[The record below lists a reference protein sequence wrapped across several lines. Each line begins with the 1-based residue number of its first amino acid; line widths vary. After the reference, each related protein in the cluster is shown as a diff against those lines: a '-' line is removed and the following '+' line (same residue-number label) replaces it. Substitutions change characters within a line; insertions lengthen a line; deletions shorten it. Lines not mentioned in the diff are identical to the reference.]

1 MSVLA
6 ASVLRATA
14 RRTLTV
20 STLSVT
26 SSCSHAAKRDSCQI
40 SDIPNIEQTTTPS
53 RLISSSSRTQNNAT
67 AVPIADAVRNVAQR
81 AQEGVMMKAG
91 EEGFKSG
98 VLATLLGGSA
108 LTAAYLIFSLSNGKT
123 VNANELL

>member
-6 ASVLRATA
+6 ASVLRVTA

-20 STLSVT
+20 SPLSVT
-26 SSCSHAAKRDSCQI
+26 SSRSYAAKPDSCQTPNL
-40 SDIPNIEQTTTPS
+40 SNIEQTTPS
-53 RLISSSSRTQNNAT
+53 RLISSSLRTQNNAT
-67 AVPIADAVRNVAQR
+67 AVPIADAVRNVAHR
-81 AQEGVMMKAG
+81 AQETVMMKTG

-108 LTAAYLIFSLSNGKT
+108 LTAAYLIFSPNNGKT